1 MMNALIRRAT
11 YPKRNGRR
19 PATGPKAGEQRTSRP
34 NAAVAG
40 CETLHQASRQSS
52 SELLVSGAGC
62 GGGFSASGS
71 WMPVAL
77 ASSFPRGSDHRA
89 DRRPRMACSTSDRD
103 GVDEPSLGV
112 GAVLKCKSHR
122 PQRSGVS
129 GLAGVVVLE
138 PSGELIGSVEDLV
151 DASGHG
157 GHLRYLGRAAMACT
171 TIGPSVDT
179 RTPCLRAL
187 GAIHGSPTGPS

>member
-1 MMNALIRRAT
+1 MNALIRRAT

-62 GGGFSASGS
+62 GGGFSASWS
-71 WMPVAL
+71 WLPVAL
-77 ASSFPRGSDHRA
+77 ASGFPGGSDHRA
-89 DRRPRMACSTSDRD
+89 DRRPRVACSACDRD
-103 GVDEPSLGV
+103 GVGEPSLRV
-112 GAVLKCKSHR
+112 GAVLKGDPHR
-122 PQRSGVS
+122 PQRCGVA
-129 GLAGVVVLE
+129 GLAGFVIPE
-138 PSGELIGSVEDLV
+138 PSGELVGSFEDLI
-151 DASGHG
+151 DTSGHG
-157 GHLRYLGRAAMACT
+157 SHLRYLGRAAMACT

>member
-1 MMNALIRRAT
+1 MTWRAWAQ
-11 YPKRNGRR
+11 R
-19 PATGPKAGEQRTSRP
+19 PSAQGDGARPTLPTRCRSRTRP
-34 NAAVAG
+34 NVG
-40 CETLHQASRQSS
+40 TEERSPTSSTPHRTASRQSS
-52 SELLVSGAGC
+52 FELLASGAVC

-138 PSGELIGSVEDLV
+138 PSGELVGSFEDLV

-179 RTPCLRAL
+179 RTP
-187 GAIHGSPTGPS
+187 IS